1 MPRPTPCQEIVDLLP
16 FEEFD
21 LHLGIVGQAFP
32 PILPQFV
39 LELGQLAPRAWPAD
53 NGADSPRKANDSSL
67 IMPRS
72 MTQIRRDLP
81 NCVSISDD
89 NGLDGLQVSGVAGE
103 RAVGQ
108 REAVAGHNQR
118 DDDLLAIAAVIA
130 GIASV
135 REFVLFSQP
144 LEVRAGK
151 VVEYQAVIE
160 LEQGTQPFFQIAFDR
175 SLTPSRR
182 SKVRYRRS
190 LVTALSGTPSRSSRP
205 VEAYQCSA
213 SANSVHGYTE
223 AVDHLD
229 GHDIGRTNGLLALRN
244 VSLEDL
250 VELEVTPQPE
260 PQPDVAESAR
270 IGPTHRFQADPDD
283 VGIIGQVDLL
293 VVREEAELTI
303 FSLSIVKHD
312 GALPAAFLVMVELSE
327 VGDDPLSWPG
337 LGANAFHQG
346 VVGVCL
352 AVIGAAVAS

>member
-1 MPRPTPCQEIVDLLP
+1 
-16 FEEFD
+16 
-21 LHLGIVGQAFP
+21 
-32 PILPQFV
+32 
-39 LELGQLAPRAWPAD
+39 
-53 NGADSPRKANDSSL
+53 
-67 IMPRS
+67 

-81 NCVSISDD
+81 NCVSIFDLSD
-89 NGLDGLQVSGVAGE
+89 NGLDGLQVSGVAGK

-130 GIASV
+130 GIASA
-135 REFVLFSQP
+135 RQFVLFSQP

-151 VVEYQAVIE
+151 VVEHQAVIE

-175 SLTPSRR
+175 SLSTQQAIQGSVQAILGDGAIGHAQQVLEARR
-182 SKVRYRRS
+182 SV
-190 LVTALSGTPSRSSRP
+190 P
-205 VEAYQCSA
+205 VLGQCELRA
-213 SANSVHGYTE
+213 RLTE

-229 GHDIGRTNGLLALRN
+229 SHDIGRTNGLLALRD
-244 VSLEDL
+244 VALEDL
-250 VELEVTPQPE
+250 VELEVPPQPE

-312 GALPAAFLVMVELSE
+312 GALPAAFLVMVELSQ

-346 VVGVCL
+346 VVGVRL
-352 AVIGAAVAS
+352 AVIGTAVAS